1 MTPWIIGALTTGLA
15 AFRVVLSEIAM
26 ATKETDKA
34 VLELQNVLA
43 NLAAPAAEQIAYLER
58 LGVLPLIDE
67 LALEFDDI
75 VGLVPQLVE
84 EGHLTADQATAISAI
99 DHMLSEMSDRHDL
112 WTTDALLDHPAW
124 QEVRRLAAIG
134 ERQLAGAL

>member
-1 MTPWIIGALTTGLA
+1 
-15 AFRVVLSEIAM
+15 M

-67 LALEFDDI
+67 LALEFGDI

-84 EGHLTADQATAISAI
+84 EGHLTADQATAVSAI

-112 WTTDALLDHPAW
+112 WTMDALLDHPAW

-134 ERQLAGAL
+134 VRQLASAL